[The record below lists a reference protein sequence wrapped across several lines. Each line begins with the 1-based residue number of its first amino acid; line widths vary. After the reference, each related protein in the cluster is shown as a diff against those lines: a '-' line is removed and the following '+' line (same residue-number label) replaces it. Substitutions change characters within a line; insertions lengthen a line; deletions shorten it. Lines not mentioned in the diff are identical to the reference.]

1 MVIKF
6 NGKDITQ
13 LFLGNIELNTVYK
26 DGVLYFGGTVSSG
39 GNESGGGSSGGGG
52 GTGTQEPV
60 DNPNLLASINEDG
73 TIHLKDGT
81 YRVYGT
87 KEGAYIDMTLTSRRF
102 GKANDSTRAD
112 RLYSAYSNSDGYVY
126 IYLNATYNSATAQL
140 SSAILASEV
149 ADTSQDMFL
158 GKLKYSEQYDKY
170 YLTDKTE

>member
-13 LFLGNIELNTVYK
+13 LFLGNIELNAVYK
-26 DGVLYFGGTVSSG
+26 DGVLYFGGTASSG
-39 GNESGGGSSGGGG
+39 GTESGGGG
-52 GTGTQEPV
+52 GTETQEPV
-60 DNPNLLASINEDG
+60 DNPNLLASINEDR

-87 KEGAYIDMTLTSRRF
+87 REKAYIDIPLTSSRF
-102 GKANDSTRAD
+102 GRVNDSTDAD
-112 RLYSAYSNSDGYVY
+112 RIYSAYSNSNGYVD

-158 GKLKYSEQYDKY
+158 GRLKHSEKYDKY